1 MPTLYE
7 QLGGAAGIAK
17 IVDDI
22 VEAHLN
28 NPVIKARFLPYLDK
42 PERVA
47 EIKKHNRDF
56 LGAGSGGPEKY
67 TGRSM
72 LETHRGMNI
81 SEAEY
86 MAVIDDILSALEK
99 NGVGESAR
107 KDVLAITYGLK
118 GEMIHR

>member
-1 MPTLYE
+1 MSTLYE
-7 QLGGAAGIAK
+7 QLGGAEGIAR

-22 VEAHLN
+22 VDAHLI
-28 NPVIKARFLPYLDK
+28 NPTIKARFQPYLDQ

-56 LGAGSGGPEKY
+56 LGAGSGGPETY

-86 MAVIDDILSALEK
+86 LAVMDDIIGVLEK
-99 NGVGESAR
+99 HGIEESAR
-107 KDVLAITYGLK
+107 KEVLAITFGLK
-118 GEMIHR
+118 GEIIHQ

>member
-1 MPTLYE
+1 MDTLYE
-7 QLGGAAGIAK
+7 KLGGAEGIAK

-28 NPVIKARFLPYLDK
+28 NPTIKARFLPYLDK

-56 LGAGSGGPEKY
+56 LGAGSGGPETY

-86 MAVIDDILSALEK
+86 MAVMDDMMSVLEK
-99 NGVGESAR
+99 NGVEESAR
-107 KDVLAITYGLK
+107 KEVLAITFGLK
-118 GEMIHR
+118 GEIIHQ

>member
-1 MPTLYE
+1 MTTLYE
-7 QLGGAAGIAK
+7 KLGGAQGIAK
-17 IVDDI
+17 IVDEI

-28 NPVIKARFLPYLDK
+28 NPVIKARFMPYLDK
-42 PERVA
+42 PEKVA

-81 SEAEY
+81 SETEY
-86 MAVIDDILSALEK
+86 MAVIDDILSVLEK
-99 NGVGESAR
+99 NAVEESAR
-107 KDVLAITYGLK
+107 QDVLAITYGLK
-118 GEMIHR
+118 GEVIRQ

>member
-1 MPTLYE
+1 MNTLYDN
-7 QLGGAAGIAK
+7 LGGATGISK

-28 NPVIKARFLPYLDK
+28 NPIIKTRFLPYLEK

-47 EIKKHNRDF
+47 EIKKHTCDF

-72 LETHRGMNI
+72 PESHRGMNI

-86 MAVIDDILSALEK
+86 MAVLDDIMGVLEK
-99 NGVGESAR
+99 DGIAESAR
-107 KDVLAITYGLK
+107 KDVLAITYALK
-118 GEMIHR
+118 GEILHQ